1 MSIDSGSNEELL
13 DYDDIVIK
21 ARQGDLLQSSVIED
35 RVYLV
40 LDKKP
45 TVRGSQYLKL
55 LSPEGE
61 TLRGWSELW
70 ADMLDFYYK
79 DRQTNIRPPGLHYSN
94 LKFYIIQSER

>member
-1 MSIDSGSNEELL
+1 MSIDSGTNEELL
-13 DYDDIVIK
+13 VYDDIVIK
-21 ARQGDLLQSSVIED
+21 ARQGDLLQSSVIEG

-45 TVRGSQYLKL
+45 TIRGSQYLKL

-70 ADMLDFYYK
+70 ADMLNFYYK
-79 DRQTNIRPPGLHYSN
+79 DRQTTTRPPGLHYSN
-94 LKFYIIQSER
+94 LKFSIIQSER

>member
-79 DRQTNIRPPGLHYSN
+79 DRQTTTRPPELSYSN